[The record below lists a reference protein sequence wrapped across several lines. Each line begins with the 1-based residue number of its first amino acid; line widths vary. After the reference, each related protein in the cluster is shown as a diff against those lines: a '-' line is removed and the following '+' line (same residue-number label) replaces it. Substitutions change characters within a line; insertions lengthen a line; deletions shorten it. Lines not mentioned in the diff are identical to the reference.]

1 LKSLFTILSFLF
13 FLSGSSQTLVGYLKN
28 SGSFLNT
35 DGLNISPC
43 NVAAYISGRN
53 FGNVGIGDIITNVSG
68 VPINGGSTWWG
79 YSRTNGGTSL
89 YRAFKIDGTGAVV
102 GIVVPPATIGGNPNP
117 NRMIPVSY
125 HNNSGV
131 LDCSGTGFTFPIYGP
146 ADDPGI
152 YENAPRYN
160 SDGSGLFTNGTLF
173 TASPALNG
181 SAFTTFTYSTTN
193 ARATSVACCTPN
205 SPYVTAGADQI
216 TDMSATQ
223 IPLSG
228 IAFDC
233 GGNIASYSWSRISG
247 PNTPT
252 INDNTAAVTFITGF
266 AVGTYVYRLTV
277 TDNTGHSSSD
287 DVSITV
293 VASFVGTPLP
303 IVIEPYKIWSF
314 AADMT
319 RGAEGFIGD
328 TSNAAVPLVGHKNG
342 AWLGDAYGFFDNNPA
357 TYPRIQRD
365 FTTLYYRGGNGTQRC
380 LWINL
385 GRKYDFYSVKWR
397 DLGNVN
403 LSNVAELI
411 IGSLEDTRKGLF
423 EFDNHLAYGAP
434 TILYNFNQVVT
445 NGLYSYPYIRASGQ
459 FILIRLND
467 VAGAGGIAHSGP
479 GFSDF
484 MFEGLPSADSA
495 KDNRITFD
503 FSIPLVRDT
512 TVRRGD
518 AKGFAEAAGWES
530 AGNFVQDSILKAP
543 KTSSAGI
550 PTFNWMGSYL
560 HVFASAGNPT
570 NGVMDRATTRPARG
584 AIKVNLNPYNPC
596 TSCTPSL
603 FFDSSRFIRP
613 NIKSYNVLI
622 QPNERLLAATGFASL
637 EHVPIDSVG
646 ADFRQDSSYDMF
658 SETFV
663 KLAAKEGPEV
673 PNFTR
678 GFGTMI
684 SAADYESDDFPN
696 RYGIGRITVL
706 VPGNEMN
713 VGFRNGSIANS
724 NYMDPFALRAFH
736 DKLYREWHLVFNG
749 PFYSM
754 GMAAWKVRSFMEA
767 QMLNNIKYLD
777 MDHPLADVWNIH
789 VVCESDMVRTT
800 EPGVVDALGSHAE
813 FGGWRNEGLKT
824 QTLLDTVAYMMH
836 GKYPKVAF
844 SEIAISTNQLYATRR
859 DSAGT
864 DASMSTHGARPI
876 YSSIDGHQY
885 SPYESQG
892 FLMTNIWTH
901 QDAVQGL
908 VFSTHYEFEDA
919 ADTSACNTGIPCTSG
934 CPVGTFC
941 DDDGFCKFRCFN
953 NSDANDGVRNRF
965 GNHTHGGIPHFP
977 FFKGSYFVTQFDQIE
992 KGDYR
997 VVWKRADSISGLL
1010 HYLYRNVFIR
1020 NKFLSFVQWQDSTK
1034 PATDRQIPLWS
1045 DVTTCTNKIPA
1056 MYDWTFSGTND
1067 VNTLSAGVL
1076 TFRPKP
1082 EGNYIDF
1089 ASDGLAAF
1097 LDSTPPSSP
1106 SSSLPIYLPIHRK
1119 KALSP

>member
-1 LKSLFTILSFLF
+1 LKYCLTILFLF
-13 FLSGSSQTLVGYLKN
+13 FLSFGYSQILVGYLKN
-28 SGSFLNT
+28 SGSFTNT
-35 DGLNISPC
+35 AALSISPC
-43 NVAAYISGRN
+43 NVAAYVNSRN
-53 FGNVGIGDIITNVSG
+53 FGQIGIGDVIRNSVGT
-68 VPINGGSTWWG
+68 PLNGGSTWWG
-79 YSRTNGGTSL
+79 YSKINGGTSS
-89 YRAFKIDGTGAVV
+89 YRGYKIDGSGIVIS
-102 GIVVPPATIGGNPNP
+102 IVVPASGGANS
-117 NRMIPVSY
+117 MLPVAF
-125 HNNSGV
+125 HNNSG
-131 LDCSGTGFTFPIYGP
+131 LSNCAGTGFTFPIYGP
-146 ADDPGI
+146 QDDPGI
-152 YENAPRYN
+152 YSNKPVYN
-160 SDGSGLFTNGTLF
+160 SAGSGSFTNGTLF
-173 TASPALNG
+173 TSSPISGG
-181 SAFTTFTYSTTN
+181 SSFTTFTYSSTDSK
-193 ARATSVACCTPN
+193 ATSVACCAPDA
-205 SPYVTAGADQI
+205 PYVNAGADA
-216 TDMSATQ
+216 TYDMDATQ

-228 IAFDC
+228 VGIDC
-233 GGNIASYSWSRISG
+233 DGTVTYSWSRISG

-252 INDNTAAVTFITGF
+252 INDNTAPITYITGF
-266 AVGTYVYRLTV
+266 ATGTYVYRLTV
-277 TDNTGHSSSD
+277 TDNAAHSTTD
-287 DVSITV
+287 DVTITV
-293 VASFVGTPLP
+293 VAAFVGTPLP

-328 TSNAAVPLVGHKNG
+328 TSDAAVPLVGHKNG
-342 AWLGDAYGFFDNNPA
+342 AWLGDAYGFFDNNAA

-365 FTTLYYRGGNGTQRC
+365 FTTLYYRGGNGNQRC

-397 DLGNVN
+397 DLGGVN

-411 IGSLEDTRKGLF
+411 IGTLEETRKGLF

-445 NGLYSYPYIRASGQ
+445 NGLYTYPYIRVSGQ

-495 KDNRITFD
+495 KDNRITLD
-503 FSIPLVRDT
+503 FSVPLVRDT
-512 TVRRGD
+512 TVNRGD
-518 AKGFAEAAGWES
+518 AKGFVEATGWES
-530 AGNFVQDSILKAP
+530 AGNFVRDSIQEAP
-543 KTSSAGI
+543 KTSTSGI
-550 PTFNWMGSYL
+550 PTFSWMGSYL
-560 HVFASAGNPT
+560 HVFASGGNPT

-603 FFDSSRFIRP
+603 FFDSSRFTRP
-613 NIKSYNVLI
+613 NIKNYTVVI
-622 QPNERLLAATGFASL
+622 QPNERLLAATSFGSL

-684 SAADYESDDFPN
+684 SAADYESDDFPG
-696 RYGIGRITVL
+696 RYGIGRIAVL

-754 GMAAWKVRSFMEA
+754 GMAAWKVRPFIEA

-800 EPGVVDALGSHAE
+800 EPGVVDALGSRAE

-836 GKYPKVAF
+836 GRYPKVAF
-844 SEIAISTNQLYATRR
+844 SEIALSTNQLYATRQ
-859 DSAGT
+859 DPGGS
-864 DASMSTHGARPI
+864 DASLSTHGARPI
-876 YSSIDGHQY
+876 YSSADGHKY
-885 SPYESQG
+885 TPYESQG
-892 FLMTNIWTH
+892 FLMTNLWTH

-919 ADTSACNTGIPCTSG
+919 ADSSACSTGVACGGG
-934 CPVGTFC
+934 CAAGTFC
-941 DDDGFCKFRCFN
+941 DDDGFCKFICYN

-965 GNHTHGGIPHFP
+965 GNHTHGGVAHFP
-977 FFKGSYFVTQFDQIE
+977 FFKGSYFVTQFDQLE
-992 KGDYR
+992 KADYR
-997 VVWKRADSISGLL
+997 VVWKRTDSISGLL
-1010 HYLYRNVFIR
+1010 HYLYRNVYIR
-1020 NKFLSFVQWQDSTK
+1020 NRFLSFVQWQDSTK
-1034 PATDRQIPLWS
+1034 PASDRLIPLWP
-1045 DVTTCTNKIPA
+1045 DVVTCTNKTPA
-1056 MYDWTFSGTND
+1056 LYDWTFSGTSD
-1067 VNTLSAGVL
+1067 ATTLSAGVL
-1076 TFRPKP
+1076 TMRPKP
-1082 EGNYIDF
+1082 EGNYIEF
-1089 ASDGLAAF
+1089 TSSGLAAS
-1097 LDSTPPSSP
+1097 LDAWRGWTITPKIKSP
-1106 SSSLPIYLPIHRK
+1106 P
-1119 KALSP
+1119 

>member
-1 LKSLFTILSFLF
+1 MRLLLTIL
-13 FLSGSSQTLVGYLKN
+13 LSICLSVGYSQTLVGYIKN
-28 SGSFLNT
+28 SSSFTNTAALNLT
-35 DGLNISPC
+35 GVNT
-43 NVAAYISGRN
+43 AAYITGGT
-53 FGNVGIGDIITNVSG
+53 FQQIPIGAVIRDAGGT
-68 VPINGGSTWWG
+68 PLNGGSTWWG
-79 YSRTNGGTSL
+79 YSTTNGGTSL
-89 YRAFKIDGTGAVV
+89 YRGYKIDASGVV
-102 GIVVPPATIGGNPNP
+102 TQSVAQTAGPNA
-117 NRMIPVSY
+117 MIPIAF
-125 HNNSGV
+125 HNNTGTSSCGASGPYTNA
-131 LDCSGTGFTFPIYGP
+131 LYGP
-146 ADDPGI
+146 VDDPGI
-152 YENAPRYN
+152 YENKPVY
-160 SDGSGLFTNGTLF
+160 SSSGGGTFTNGTLF
-173 TASPALNG
+173 TASFLSGG
-181 SAFTTFTYSTTN
+181 SSYWTFTYSSSN
-193 ARATSVACCTPN
+193 SKATSVVCCSTNPL
-205 SPYVTAGADQI
+205 SYAGVDAI
-216 TDMSATQ
+216 YDMSATQ

-228 IAFDC
+228 VGMDC
-233 GGNIASYSWSRISG
+233 DGTITYTWSKISG

-252 INDNTAAVTFITGF
+252 INNSSAAITYISGF
-266 AVGTYVYRLTV
+266 VVGTYVYRLTV
-277 TDNTGHSSSD
+277 TDNAAHATTD
-287 DVSITV
+287 DVTIQV
-293 VASFVGTPLP
+293 VPAFVGTPLP
-303 IVIEPYKIWSF
+303 ITFEPYKVWSF

-342 AWLGDAYGFFDNNPA
+342 AWLGDAYGFFDNDPA

-365 FTTLYYRGGNGTQRC
+365 FTTLYYRGGNGNQRC

-397 DLGNVN
+397 DLGGVN

-411 IGSLEDTRKGLF
+411 IGTLEDTRKGLF
-423 EFDNHLAYGAP
+423 QFDTNLAYGAP
-434 TILYNFNQVVT
+434 TITYTFNQVAT
-445 NGLYSYPYIRASGQ
+445 NGLYSYPYIRTSGQ

-467 VAGAGGIAHSGP
+467 VAGNGGIPDSGP

-495 KDNRITFD
+495 KDNRITLD

-512 TVRRGD
+512 TVKRGD
-518 AKGFAEAAGWES
+518 AKGFVEATGWET
-530 AGNFVQDSILKAP
+530 AGNFIRDSILKAP
-543 KTSSAGI
+543 KTSTSGI
-550 PTFNWMGSYL
+550 PTFSWMGSYL

-570 NGVMDRATTRPARG
+570 TGVMDRATTRPARG
-584 AIKVNLNPYNPC
+584 TIKVNLNPYNPC

-603 FFDSSRFIRP
+603 FFDSSRFTRP
-613 NIKSYNVLI
+613 NIKNYTVVI
-622 QPNERLLAATGFASL
+622 QPNERVLAATGFASL
-637 EHVPIDSVG
+637 EHVPIDSIG

-658 SETFV
+658 SETFI
-663 KLAAKEGPEV
+663 KLAAKEGPEI

-684 SAADYESDDFPN
+684 SSADYESDDFPG
-696 RYGIGRITVL
+696 RYGIGRIAVL
-706 VPGNEMN
+706 IPGNEMN
-713 VGFRNGSIANS
+713 VGFRNGGIPHS
-724 NYMDPFALRAFH
+724 NDMDPFALRAFH
-736 DKLYREWHLVFNG
+736 DKLYREWHQVFNG

-754 GMAAWKVRSFMEA
+754 GMAAWKVRPFIEA

-800 EPGVVDALGSHAE
+800 EPGVVDALGSRAE
-813 FGGWRNEGLKT
+813 FAGWRNERLKS

-844 SEIAISTNQLYATRR
+844 SEIALSTNQEYATRQ
-859 DSAGT
+859 DPGGS

-876 YSSIDGHQY
+876 YSSADGHKY
-885 SPYESQG
+885 TPYESQG

-919 ADTSACNTGIPCTSG
+919 ADSSACSTGIPCTSG

-992 KGDYR
+992 KADYR
-997 VVWKRADSISGLL
+997 VVQVQVDSISGMLQ
-1010 HYLYRNVFIR
+1010 YLYRNVLIR
-1020 NKFLSFVQWQDSTK
+1020 NKFLTFVQWQDSTK
-1034 PATDRQIPLWS
+1034 PATDRSISLWP

-1056 MYDWTFSGTND
+1056 MYDWAFSGTND
-1067 VNTLSAGVL
+1067 VNTLNAGVL
-1076 TFRPKP
+1076 TMRPKP

-1089 ASDGLAAF
+1089 TSDGLAAF
-1097 LDSTPPSSP
+1097 LDAVPRGRLFMKINIKPNSGP
-1106 SSSLPIYLPIHRK
+1106 
-1119 KALSP
+1119 